1 MGNKLQ
7 FSIKNP
13 SFRYCCEKMVIFERR
28 FSEKRAFFE
37 AIMFIQAVVSTVS
50 GYSKRAVHR

>member
-7 FSIKNP
+7 FSIKKP
-13 SFRYCCEKMVIFERR
+13 SFRYHYEKMVIFERR

-37 AIMFIQAVVSTVS
+37 VIIFVLVIVATVA
-50 GYSKRAVHR
+50 GYSKRAVH